1 MDMDVMD
8 FEFFDIDPDSMWEVL
23 LLSEMEEVYEGV

>member
-8 FEFFDIDPDSMWEVL
+8 FEFFDIDPDSMWEMS
-23 LLSEMEEVYEGV
+23 LLSEMGEGI